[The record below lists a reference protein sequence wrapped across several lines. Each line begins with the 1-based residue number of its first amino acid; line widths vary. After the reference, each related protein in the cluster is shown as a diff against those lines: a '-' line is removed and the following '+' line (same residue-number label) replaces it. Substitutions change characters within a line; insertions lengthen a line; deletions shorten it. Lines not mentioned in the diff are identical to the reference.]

1 MAYTGKKPGDVSL
14 STLYESGGALQNHD
28 DVTVDASGNVGI
40 GTTSPAEK
48 LEIYNGAFKL
58 TGSNGA
64 GVRMTHGNTEN
75 GGEINLLDTNGAVKG
90 LIDYVDADDDGE
102 GTMRFLNLSS
112 TTGEMEIGTNGANV
126 RFRVGGS
133 EKLRILPTGGI
144 TFNGDTAAANAL
156 DDYEE
161 GTWDATLTA
170 SAGGTITLAPTA
182 SAVCYSKIGNR
193 VFVSG
198 RVNIS
203 AVSSPSGTIR
213 IQLPYV
219 VADTAD
225 NSNQGAAM
233 VATHGINLDAGI
245 VQLYGEFSES
255 NSYINLFQVRD
266 GASWTPVPASN
277 LVANGGEWISFSG
290 SYVTT

>member
-28 DVTVDASGNVGI
+28 DVTVTAAGDVGV
-40 GTTSPAEK
+40 GTASPAQISSSVK
-48 LEIYNGAFKL
+48 TVSIDGTNASISG
-58 TGSNGA
+58 
-64 GVRMTHGNTEN
+64 GVSYKV
-75 GGEINLLDTNGAVKG
+75 NGAVKAYH
-90 LIDYVDADDDGE
+90 YVQNDLLMHQGIAGV
-102 GTMRFLNLSS
+102 GHRFL
-112 TTGEMEIGTNGANV
+112 ANNTETV
-126 RFRVGGS
+126 RFPS
-133 EKLRILPTGGI
+133 TGGI